1 MSNNSYLKYSLKCI
15 SPIDGRYFKKTCD
28 LSVYFSEFSFNK
40 YRIFIEIEYLIA
52 LFQFNLFKEN
62 NKDVMCFLRSIYSNF
77 NINECI
83 KLKDIENITNH
94 DVKSVEYYIKN
105 KIKEKYGDTKISNF
119 VHFGL
124 TSQDINSSSNIL
136 MIKNSIKKVFIP
148 NITKIIDNIKE
159 KNINWEGKPLLAMTH
174 GQPAS
179 PTFISKEIMVYHD
192 RLQIQLNKLK
202 NINYTTKFGGAV
214 GNLNAHYFSIPNIDW
229 LLFVDKF
236 IDTIGL
242 KRNNLTTQIDH
253 YDNYGEIFD
262 IIKRINVI
270 LIDLSQ
276 DIWLYISRNIL
287 KQKINKNEVGS
298 SAMPHK
304 INPINFEN
312 AEGNLLLGNSMLEF
326 FSRKLPVSRLQ
337 RDLTDSTILRN
348 VGTSFSYSLI
358 GYLSIIEG
366 LKKLEI
372 NEIQMK
378 KELEENYM
386 VIAEGIQTRM
396 KVLGINNSYEKLKEI
411 TRINDNKDTRTKL
424 QDFINECHYFDDSEK
439 DNLNKLTPFNY
450 TGKYDY

>member
-1 MSNNSYLKYSLKCI
+1 MSNNSYLKYSLNCI

-62 NKDVMCFLRSIYSNF
+62 NKDVMYFLRSIYSNF

-148 NITKIIDNIKE
+148 SITEIIDNIKE

-229 LLFVDKF
+229 SLFVDKF

-411 TRINDNKDTRTKL
+411 TRINDNKDIRTKL
-424 QDFINECHYFDDSEK
+424 KDFINECHYFDDSEK

>member
-1 MSNNSYLKYSLKCI
+1 MSDNSYLKFSLNCI
-15 SPIDGRYFKKTCD
+15 SPIDGRYFKKTSD

-52 LFQFNLFKEN
+52 LCEFHLFEEN
-62 NKDVMCFLRSIYSNF
+62 NKDVVYFLRSIYNNF
-77 NINECI
+77 DINECI
-83 KLKDIENITNH
+83 KLKDIEKITNH

-105 KIKEKYGDTKISNF
+105 KIQEKYGETKISNF

-136 MIKNSIKKVFIP
+136 MIKNSINKVLIP
-148 NITKIIDNIKE
+148 NIIEIIDNLKE
-159 KNINWEGKPLLAMTH
+159 KNRNWEGKPLLAMTH

-179 PTFISKEIMVYHD
+179 PTYISKEMMVYHD
-192 RLQIQLNKLK
+192 RLLIQLNKLK
-202 NINYTTKFGGAV
+202 NVQYTTKFGGAV

-229 LLFVDKF
+229 LLFVDEF
-236 IDTIGL
+236 IDGIGL

-253 YDNYGEIFD
+253 YDNYTEIFD

-270 LIDLSQ
+270 LVDLCQ

-304 INPINFEN
+304 VNPINFEN

-348 VGTSFSYSLI
+348 VGTSFSHSLI

-366 LKKLEI
+366 LKKLEV
-372 NEIQMK
+372 NEIQIK

-386 VIAEGIQTRM
+386 VIAEGLQTRM

-411 TRINDNKDTRTKL
+411 TRINDNKDTKTKL
-424 QDFINECHYFDDSEK
+424 KDFINECHYFDDSEK

-450 TGKYDY
+450 TGEYDC